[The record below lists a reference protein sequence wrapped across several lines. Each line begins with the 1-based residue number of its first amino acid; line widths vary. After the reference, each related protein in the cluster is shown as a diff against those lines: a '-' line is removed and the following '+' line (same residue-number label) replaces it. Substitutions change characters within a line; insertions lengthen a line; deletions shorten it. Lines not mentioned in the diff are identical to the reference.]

1 MQRRDRSPMSFEAW
15 IIATG
20 VLVGVSCALIG
31 TFLVL
36 RRMAMLAD
44 AISHTVLL
52 GIVSAFLVTGSLD
65 GIPMFIGAAVSGLLT
80 AFLVQLLHSKGVQSD
95 AAIGVVFT
103 SLFAVGVILLS
114 VYGANV
120 HLDIE
125 HSLMGE
131 IAFVPWNTITV
142 FGVDIGPK
150 AFWMLASVLVL
161 NVLLIGMCYKEFKIA
176 SFDPQMALALGIPVL
191 LIHYVQMGML
201 SLTTVASFDSVG
213 AVLVVA
219 MLIVPPAAAHLLTDR
234 LLSMLI
240 LSALIGGLS
249 AVAGYFFAT
258 WLNVSI
264 SGAMA
269 AMTGVCYAGAFLF
282 SPLNGVVTRKLRTLN
297 MQKERA
303 G

>member
-1 MQRRDRSPMSFEAW
+1 MSFEAW

-20 VLVGVSCALIG
+20 ILVGVSCALIG

-52 GIVSAFLVTGSLD
+52 GIVGAFLVTKSLD

-131 IAFVPWNTITV
+131 IAFVPWNTVTI

-150 AFWMLASVLVL
+150 AFWMLVA
-161 NVLLIGMCYKEFKIA
+161 VLLINITMVSVCYKEFKIA
-176 SFDPQMALALGIPVL
+176 SFDPQMALAIGIPVM
-191 LIHYVQMGML
+191 LIHYLQMGML

-213 AVLVVA
+213 AILVVA

-234 LLSMLI
+234 LLYMLI
-240 LSALIGGLS
+240 ISAVIGGLS
-249 AVAGYFFAT
+249 ALLGYICAT

-269 AMTGVCYAGAFLF
+269 SMTGVFYAGAFLF
-282 SPLNGVVTRKLRTLN
+282 SPSNGVMTKKMRTLKT
-297 MQKERA
+297 QKERA
-303 G
+303 V

>member
-1 MQRRDRSPMSFEAW
+1 
-15 IIATG
+15 
-20 VLVGVSCALIG
+20 
-31 TFLVL
+31 
-36 RRMAMLAD
+36 MLAD

-52 GIVSAFLVTGSLD
+52 GIVGAFLVTKSLD

-131 IAFVPWNTITV
+131 IAFVPWNTVTI

-150 AFWMLASVLVL
+150 AFWMLVA
-161 NVLLIGMCYKEFKIA
+161 VLLINIMMVSVCYKEFKIA
-176 SFDPQMALALGIPVL
+176 SFDPQMALAIGIPVM
-191 LIHYVQMGML
+191 LIHYLQMGML

-213 AVLVVA
+213 AILVVA

-234 LLSMLI
+234 LLYMLI
-240 LSALIGGLS
+240 ISAVIGGLS
-249 AVAGYFFAT
+249 ALLGYICAT

-269 AMTGVCYAGAFLF
+269 AMTGFFYAGAFLF
-282 SPLNGVVTRKLRTLN
+282 SPSNGVMTKKMRTLKT
-297 MQKERA
+297 QKERA
-303 G
+303 V

>member
-1 MQRRDRSPMSFEAW
+1 MSFEAW

-20 VLVGVSCALIG
+20 ILVGVSCALIG

-52 GIVSAFLVTGSLD
+52 GIVGAFLVTKSLD

-131 IAFVPWNTITV
+131 IAFVPWNTVTI

-150 AFWMLASVLVL
+150 AFWMLVA
-161 NVLLIGMCYKEFKIA
+161 VLLINITMVSVCYKEFKIA
-176 SFDPQMALALGIPVL
+176 SFEPQMALAIGIPVM
-191 LIHYVQMGML
+191 LIHYLQMGML

-213 AVLVVA
+213 AILVVA

-234 LLSMLI
+234 LLYMLI
-240 LSALIGGLS
+240 ISAVIGGLS
-249 AVAGYFFAT
+249 ALLGYICAT

-269 AMTGVCYAGAFLF
+269 AMTGVFYAGAFLF
-282 SPLNGVVTRKLRTLN
+282 SPSNGVMTKKMRTLKT
-297 MQKERA
+297 QKERA
-303 G
+303 V

>member
-1 MQRRDRSPMSFEAW
+1 MSFEAW
-15 IIATG
+15 IIVTG
-20 VLVGVSCALIG
+20 ILVGVSCALIG

-52 GIVSAFLVTGSLD
+52 GIVGAFLVTKSLD

-150 AFWMLASVLVL
+150 AFWMLVV
-161 NVLLIGMCYKEFKIA
+161 VLLFNITMVSVCYKEFKIS
-176 SFDPQMALALGIPVL
+176 SFDPQMALAIGIPVM
-191 LIHYVQMGML
+191 LIHYLQMGML

-213 AVLVVA
+213 AILVVA

-234 LLSMLI
+234 LLYMLI
-240 LSALIGGLS
+240 ISAVIGGLS
-249 AVAGYFFAT
+249 ALLGYICAT

-269 AMTGVCYAGAFLF
+269 AMTGVFYAGAFLF
-282 SPLNGVVTRKLRTLN
+282 SPSNGVMTKKIRMLKTE
-297 MQKERA
+297 KERA
-303 G
+303 V

>member
-1 MQRRDRSPMSFEAW
+1 MSFEAW
-15 IIATG
+15 IIVTG
-20 VLVGVSCALIG
+20 ILVGVSCALIG

-52 GIVSAFLVTGSLD
+52 GIVGAFLVTKSLD

-150 AFWMLASVLVL
+150 AFWMLVV
-161 NVLLIGMCYKEFKIA
+161 VLLFNITMVSVCYKEFKIS
-176 SFDPQMALALGIPVL
+176 SFDPQMALAIGIPVM
-191 LIHYVQMGML
+191 LIHYLQMGML

-213 AVLVVA
+213 AILVVA

-234 LLSMLI
+234 LLYMLI
-240 LSALIGGLS
+240 ISAAIGGLS
-249 AVAGYFFAT
+249 ALLGYICAT

-269 AMTGVCYAGAFLF
+269 AMTGVFYAGAFLF
-282 SPLNGVVTRKLRTLN
+282 SPSNGVMTKKIRMLKTE
-297 MQKERA
+297 KERA
-303 G
+303 V

>member
-1 MQRRDRSPMSFEAW
+1 MSFEAW
-15 IIATG
+15 IIVTG
-20 VLVGVSCALIG
+20 ILVGVSCALIG

-52 GIVSAFLVTGSLD
+52 GIVGAFLVTKSLD

-150 AFWMLASVLVL
+150 AFWMLVV
-161 NVLLIGMCYKEFKIA
+161 VLLFNITMVSVCYKEFKIS
-176 SFDPQMALALGIPVL
+176 SFDPQMALAIGIPVM
-191 LIHYVQMGML
+191 LIHYLQMGML

-213 AVLVVA
+213 AILVVA

-234 LLSMLI
+234 LLYMLI
-240 LSALIGGLS
+240 ISAAIGGLS
-249 AVAGYFFAT
+249 ALLGYICAT

-269 AMTGVCYAGAFLF
+269 AMTGVFYAGAFSIF
-282 SPLNGVVTRKLRTLN
+282 AVKRSDDEKDKNAHN
-297 MQKERA
+297 
-303 G
+303 

>member
-1 MQRRDRSPMSFEAW
+1 MSFEAW

-20 VLVGVSCALIG
+20 ILVGVSCALIG

-36 RRMAMLAD
+36 RKMAMLAD

-52 GIVSAFLVTGSLD
+52 GIVGAFLVTKSLD

-131 IAFVPWNTITV
+131 ITFVPWNTVTI

-150 AFWMLASVLVL
+150 AFWMLVA
-161 NVLLIGMCYKEFKIA
+161 VLLFNITMVSVCYKEFKIA
-176 SFDPQMALALGIPVL
+176 SFDPQMALAIGIPVM
-191 LIHYVQMGML
+191 LIHYLQMGML

-213 AVLVVA
+213 AILVVA

-234 LLSMLI
+234 LLYMLI
-240 LSALIGGLS
+240 ISAVIGGLS
-249 AVAGYFFAT
+249 ALLGYICAT

-269 AMTGVCYAGAFLF
+269 AMTGVFYAGAFLF
-282 SPLNGVVTRKLRTLN
+282 SPSNGVMTKKIRTLKT
-297 MQKERA
+297 QKERA
-303 G
+303 V

>member
-1 MQRRDRSPMSFEAW
+1 MSFEAW
-15 IIATG
+15 IIVTG
-20 VLVGVSCALIG
+20 ILVGVSCALIG

-52 GIVSAFLVTGSLD
+52 GIVGAFLVTKSLD

-95 AAIGVVFT
+95 AAIGVIFT

-150 AFWMLASVLVL
+150 AFWMLVV
-161 NVLLIGMCYKEFKIA
+161 VLLFNITMVSVCYKEFKIS
-176 SFDPQMALALGIPVL
+176 SFDPQMALAIGIPVM
-191 LIHYVQMGML
+191 LIHYLQMGML

-213 AVLVVA
+213 AILVVA

-234 LLSMLI
+234 LLYMLI
-240 LSALIGGLS
+240 ISAVIGGLS
-249 AVAGYFFAT
+249 ALLGYICAT

-269 AMTGVCYAGAFLF
+269 AMTGVFYAGAFLF
-282 SPLNGVVTRKLRTLN
+282 SPSNGVMTKKIRMLKTE
-297 MQKERA
+297 KERA
-303 G
+303 V

>member
-1 MQRRDRSPMSFEAW
+1 MSFEAW

-20 VLVGVSCALIG
+20 ILVGVSCALIG

-52 GIVSAFLVTGSLD
+52 GIVGAFLVTKSLD

-131 IAFVPWNTITV
+131 IAFVPWNTVTI

-150 AFWMLASVLVL
+150 AFWMLVA
-161 NVLLIGMCYKEFKIA
+161 VLLINITMVSVCYKEFKIA
-176 SFDPQMALALGIPVL
+176 SFDPQMALAIGIPVM
-191 LIHYVQMGML
+191 LIHYLQMGML

-213 AVLVVA
+213 AILVVA

-234 LLSMLI
+234 LLYMLI
-240 LSALIGGLS
+240 ISAVIGGLS
-249 AVAGYFFAT
+249 ALLGYICAT

-269 AMTGVCYAGAFLF
+269 AMTGVFYAGAFLF
-282 SPLNGVVTRKLRTLN
+282 SPSNGVMTKKIRTLKT
-297 MQKERA
+297 QKERA
-303 G
+303 V